1 MLVSLFGCI
10 ILSVEVIISNYPSLN
25 GIAIVLFYISVFV
38 NSLGITAFAANTL
51 PFITDQM
58 IGASGTELSV
68 AVDWYYWMERI
79 SFVIPSITGCYI
91 GESTNAVVSVFL
103 YSTGIALSLASIFVC
118 QHWLMK
124 EPQITNPIKHIAS
137 VLNFARKNKYPRN
150 HIVPSLIGKRTFL
163 QDLI

>member
-25 GIAIVLFYISVFV
+25 GIVLFYISVFV
-38 NSLGITAFAANTL
+38 NSLGITAFAANIL

-58 IGASGTELSV
+58 IGASGAELSV

-91 GESTNAVVSVFL
+91 GESTNPVVSVFL

-118 QHWLMK
+118 QHRLMK

-137 VLNFARKNKYPRN
+137 VLNFANTLG
-150 HIVPSLIGKRTFL
+150 IVVPSLIGKRTFL